1 MKINGG
7 SVLVTGARR
16 GLGRCIAQE
25 LLARGAARVY
35 AAAPD
40 PGSLEAIVSSDP
52 ERVVALGLDF
62 TDEHQVREDADTA
75 NRVSLVFNNAGVM
88 AFGTPLDADLNLVE
102 RDMRVNYMGTLLV
115 TRAFAP
121 VLERQGGRAFVNV
134 ISLLGLAPV
143 TGTSPYCASKAAAHS
158 LTQALRHEPGG
169 RQISMTGVY
178 PGGIN
183 TDMLAGVRCAQGGAG

>member
-52 ERVVALGLDF
+52 ERVVALGLDV
-62 TDEHQVREDADTA
+62 TDEPQVREVADTA

-88 AFGTPLDADLNLVE
+88 AVGNALDADVNLVE
-102 RDMRVNYMGTLLV
+102 RDMRVAYSHWQ
-115 TRAFAP
+115 RWSRS
-121 VLERQGGRAFVNV
+121 ER
-134 ISLLGLAPV
+134 
-143 TGTSPYCASKAAAHS
+143 T
-158 LTQALRHEPGG
+158 
-169 RQISMTGVY
+169 
-178 PGGIN
+178 
-183 TDMLAGVRCAQGGAG
+183 